1 MNTQEQPTALNASA
15 KPRRLTVGYKPLK
28 SPGVEVP
35 YLRLRGRRLR
45 DAGFEIGRSVK
56 VEVGEGWLTI
66 EPVD

>member
-1 MNTQEQPTALNASA
+1 MNTQERATALDTSA

-35 YLRLRGRRLR
+35 YLRLRGRWLR
-45 DAGFEIGRSVK
+45 DAGFGVGRIVK
-56 VEVGEGWLTI
+56 VEVSEGRLTI